1 MRNKRVI
8 AIYRGGLLTREQHQK
23 IIKWA
28 RKCSEHV
35 LPLIEGNIDQRL
47 IQALFV
53 AQEWEE
59 SKTTTGEARKSSVNA
74 HAVARESSD
83 PVVTAI
89 ARSMGH
95 AVATAHMADHSVGA
109 ALHARKAL
117 KYSGKSADAE
127 RQWQIEQLPLEIKE
141 IVLMVME
148 DKEKH
153 FKI

>member
-1 MRNKRVI
+1 MWDKRVI
-8 AIYRGGLLTREQHQK
+8 AIHREGLLTREQHQK

-28 RKCSEHV
+28 RKCSEHI

-59 SKTTTGEARKSSVNA
+59 SKTTTGEARKASVNA

-89 ARSMGH
+89 ARSVGH

-109 ALHARKAL
+109 ALYARKAL

-127 RQWQIEQLPLEIKE
+127 CQWQIEQLPLEIKE
-141 IVLMVME
+141 IFLTVME
-148 DKEKH
+148 EKEKH

>member
-1 MRNKRVI
+1 MRDKRVI
-8 AIYRGGLLTREQHQK
+8 AIHRGGLLTREQHQK

-28 RKCSEHV
+28 RKCSEHI

-59 SKTTTGEARKSSVNA
+59 SKTTTGEARKASVNA

-89 ARSMGH
+89 ARSVGH
-95 AVATAHMADHSVGA
+95 AVATAHMATI
-109 ALHARKAL
+109 R
-117 KYSGKSADAE
+117 
-127 RQWQIEQLPLEIKE
+127 
-141 IVLMVME
+141 
-148 DKEKH
+148 
-153 FKI
+153 